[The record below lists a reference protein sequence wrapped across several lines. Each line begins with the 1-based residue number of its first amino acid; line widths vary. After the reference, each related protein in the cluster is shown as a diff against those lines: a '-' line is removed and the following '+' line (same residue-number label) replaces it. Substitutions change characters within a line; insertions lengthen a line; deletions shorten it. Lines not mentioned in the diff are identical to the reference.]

1 MGGHRGDAADS
12 RPHLAFGLALATLP
26 PAPNATGIILS
37 GGGARAAYQV
47 GALRAVAR
55 ILKPAPAPF
64 GIICGTSA
72 GAINAAA
79 LAVHADHFRNGVARL
94 VRLWRNID
102 VGDVYKADLRTVS
115 AHGMRWLASVLTGR
129 PGPANAASMFDNRP
143 LRALL
148 LREMKTGRIATHIAD
163 GRLRALAI
171 NATSY
176 TTGHAVTFYQGDA
189 RIPAW
194 HRMRRRGEPAT
205 IGVDHLLASTAIP
218 FIFPAARIGKDY
230 FADGSVRQIAP
241 LSPALH
247 LGARR
252 LLVVAVGQFT
262 GQAAA
267 LPTATA
273 RRYPSFAQVAGHALS
288 SIFLDNLGAD
298 LERMAS
304 VNQLA
309 DLIPPESLVEHG
321 VEVAHVD
328 ALVLGPSRDL
338 AELAIRYGHHLP
350 AGVRYLLGG
359 LGGTAGS
366 GANLLSYL
374 LFDRHYCRALMAL
387 GHADAMARR
396 EEIVAFLGVRSPG
409 LMPAFPTP
417 RPR

>member
-1 MGGHRGDAADS
+1 MASIVPG
-12 RPHLAFGLALATLP
+12 P
-26 PAPNATGIILS
+26 TGTAIVLS

-47 GALRAVAR
+47 GALRAIAR
-55 ILKPAPAPF
+55 ILEHSPSPF
-64 GIICGTSA
+64 GIVCGTSA

-79 LAVHADHFRNGVARL
+79 LAVHADTFRNGVARL
-94 VRLWRNID
+94 VGLWRNID
-102 VGDVYKADLRTVS
+102 VGKVYKADLATVS

-143 LRALL
+143 LRTL
-148 LREMKTGRIATHIAD
+148 LRRELDAERIAAHIAA

-176 TTGHAVTFYQGDA
+176 TTGHAVTFYQGDSA
-189 RIPAW
+189 IQPW
-194 HRMRRRGEPAT
+194 QRMRRRGEAAK
-205 IGVDHLLASTAIP
+205 IGVEHLLASTAIP
-218 FIFPAARIGKDY
+218 FIFPASRIGKDF

-252 LLVVAVGQFT
+252 LLIVAVGQFA
-262 GQAAA
+262 GQR
-267 LPTATA
+267 TAVNRATV

-298 LERMAS
+298 LERMARM
-304 VNQLA
+304 NELA
-309 DLIPPESLVEHG
+309 ALIPPESLAAHG
-321 VEVAHVD
+321 VDVAHVD

-338 AELAIRYGHHLP
+338 AALAVEYGRHLP

-359 LGGTAGS
+359 LGGTQGT
-366 GANLLSYL
+366 GGNLLSYL

-396 EEIVAFLGVRSPG
+396 EEIAAFLEGGAPR
-409 LMPAFPTP
+409 LAPAFPSQAL
-417 RPR
+417 R

>member
-1 MGGHRGDAADS
+1 MAH
-12 RPHLAFGLALATLP
+12 ALAT
-26 PAPNATGIILS
+26 TGIVLS

-47 GALRAVAR
+47 GALRAIAR
-55 ILKPAPAPF
+55 ILDVATPTPF
-64 GIICGTSA
+64 AVICGTSA

-79 LAVHADHFRNGVARL
+79 LVGRAESFRNAVARL

-102 VGDVYKADLRTVS
+102 VGQVYKADLATVS
-115 AHGMRWLASVLTGR
+115 AHGVRWLASVLTGK
-129 PGPANAASMFDNRP
+129 PGPPNAASMFDNRP
-143 LRALL
+143 LRRL
-148 LREMKTGRIATHIAD
+148 LRRELSAERVAAHVAD

-176 TTGHAVTFYQGDA
+176 STGHAVTFYQGA
-189 RIPAW
+189 ASLKPW
-194 HRMRRRGEPAT
+194 HRLRRRGEATT

-218 FIFPAARIGKDY
+218 FIFPATRVGREY

-252 LLVVAVGQFT
+252 LLIIAVGQFT
-262 GQAAA
+262 GQAM
-267 LPTATA
+267 TTGATI
-273 RRYPSFAQVAGHALS
+273 RYPSFAQVAGHALS

-298 LERMAS
+298 LERMAR
-304 VNQLA
+304 VNQLV

-321 VEVAHVD
+321 IDVGHVD

-338 AELAIRYGHHLP
+338 AALAVAYSRHLP

-359 LGGTAGS
+359 LGGTAAT

-374 LFDRHYCRALMAL
+374 LFDSHYCRALMAL
-387 GHADAMARR
+387 GYSDAMARR
-396 EEIVAFLGVRSPG
+396 EEISAFLESGAARFVPV
-409 LMPAFPTP
+409 LPADRQPI
-417 RPR
+417 